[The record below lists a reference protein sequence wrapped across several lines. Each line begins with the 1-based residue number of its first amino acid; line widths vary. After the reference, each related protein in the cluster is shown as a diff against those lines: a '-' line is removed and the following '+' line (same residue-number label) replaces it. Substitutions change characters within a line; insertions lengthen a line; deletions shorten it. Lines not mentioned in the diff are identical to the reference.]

1 MGLVLLLWSVS
12 AKGVEEACGVHAKR
26 LLPVVPVVLA
36 AALVAVV
43 VRLELAGAGQY
54 QVKEG
59 DTLSQVA
66 ERLGVSVRALADANG
81 ITDPNFILSGQMLA
95 VPGGGG
101 GGSSSTEYLVKR
113 GDTLASIS
121 ASTGVPVADLM
132 KANGLLDA
140 NWVPAGKFLT
150 VPPVGGAGAAGPLV
164 GTGGAYTVRE
174 GDDLSG
180 IASKLGVP
188 LGELAAANGITNL
201 NLILVGQVITAPH
214 AWLCPVP
221 SADFSNDYGYAEEG
235 GGKHNGVDLFADR
248 GTPIEA
254 PVSGTVERYPNPAGG
269 RALQLY
275 GNDGNRYYLAHLDS
289 YGDSVSVAA
298 GDVIGY
304 VGNSGDAAST
314 STHLHFEIHPGGGA
328 AVNPFPTLVAACR

>member
-1 MGLVLLLWSVS
+1 M
-12 AKGVEEACGVHAKR
+12 HAKR
-26 LLPVVPVVLA
+26 LLPVVPVILA

-43 VRLELAGAGQY
+43 VRLQLAGAGQY
-54 QVKEG
+54 QVQEG

-66 ERLGVSVRALADANG
+66 ERLGVPMRALAEANG
-81 ITDPNFILSGQMLA
+81 IANPDLILSGQLLV
-95 VPGGGG
+95 VPGDGESPRGA
-101 GGSSSTEYLVKR
+101 SASTEYLVKK

-121 ASTGVPVADLM
+121 GSVGIPVSDLM
-132 KANGLLDA
+132 KVNGLLDA

-164 GTGGAYTVRE
+164 GTGGTYTVRE

-180 IASKLGVP
+180 IASRLGVP
-188 LGELAAANGITNL
+188 LSQLAAANGITNV
-201 NLILVGQVITAPH
+201 NLIVIGQVITAPN

-221 SADFSNDYGYAEEG
+221 EAKFSNDYGYAEAG
-235 GGKHNGVDLFADR
+235 GGKHNGVDLFAAR
-248 GTPIEA
+248 GTPIQA

-275 GNDGNRYYLAHLDS
+275 GDDGNRYYLAHLDS
-289 YGDSVSVAA
+289 YGESGTVGA

-304 VGNSGDAAST
+304 VGNSGDAAQT

-328 AVNPFPTLVAACR
+328 AVNPFPTLVAACL